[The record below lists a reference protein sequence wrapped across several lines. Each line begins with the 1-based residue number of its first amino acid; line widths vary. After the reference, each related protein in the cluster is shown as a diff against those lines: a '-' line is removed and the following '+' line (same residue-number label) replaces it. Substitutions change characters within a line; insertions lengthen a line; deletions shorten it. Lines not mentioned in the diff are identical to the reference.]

1 MFTFKADVT
10 TPMISQAAIDAEAS
24 KLATE
29 MAEEYARSLKL
40 AVVTAH
46 AIARGELLAS
56 PKVWQTNLGSR
67 SLFKRFVT
75 ASRHWIFV
83 DRGRRKGSKM
93 PIHQIGISKRGKPV
107 FAPVPELVR
116 WFLLL
121 NIPSRAWWPIMRKI
135 ARRGIPAKNIQSIA
149 LRNAQVRWVSIIQF
163 RAREIVLRMFVRSE
177 AENANRADL
186 ARAA

>member
-1 MFTFKADVT
+1 MFTFTTKVT
-10 TPMISQAAIDAEAS
+10 TPTISDASLGEEAS
-24 KLATE
+24 LMADE
-29 MAEEYARSLKL
+29 MADEYARCFKL
-40 AVVTAH
+40 AVVSAH

-56 PKVWQTNLGSR
+56 PKVWRTNLGSR
-67 SLFKRFVT
+67 MMFKRFVT

-83 DRGRRKGSKM
+83 DRGRRKNSKM

-116 WFLLL
+116 WFLLM
-121 NIPSRAWWPIMRKI
+121 NIPSRAWWPIMRRI

-163 RAREIVLRMFVRSE
+163 RARVIVQRMFSR
-177 AENANRADL
+177 AESNRA
-186 ARAA
+186 AAA